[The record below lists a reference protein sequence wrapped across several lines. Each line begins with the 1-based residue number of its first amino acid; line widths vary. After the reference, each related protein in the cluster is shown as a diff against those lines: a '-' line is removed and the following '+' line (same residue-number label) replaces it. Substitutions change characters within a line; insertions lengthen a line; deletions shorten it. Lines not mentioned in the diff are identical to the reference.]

1 MFKNPWRVFYDTG
14 EGSGSG
20 SPAPAAAGA
29 QAQNQPQPAPEP
41 TPAQPA
47 AKTYTQEQVNAMM
60 SNEKRTARQALFKEL
75 GLEYDEK
82 SYKTS
87 LENAKKTLDAGKT
100 QGQLD
105 AEARKRAETDLAEA
119 QKQTSMLQAKVA
131 ALSAGVKPDF
141 LDDIIALALPKVDD
155 KTNLDTVLK
164 SLKERYPASFVGGPD
179 TNSKGT
185 GSPTNPARKT
195 AEGQDSMGKR
205 LASTV
210 KRPPAKSSYFNK
222 PNN

>member
-14 EGSGSG
+14 DSSGSG
-20 SPAPAAAGA
+20 SPAPADAGA
-29 QAQNQPQPAPEP
+29 QEKSQPTPEP

-105 AEARKRAETDLAEA
+105 AEARKRAETDLSEA
-119 QKQTSMLQAKVA
+119 QKQNSMLQAKVA

-164 SLKERYPASFVGGPD
+164 SLKERYPASFVGGTD
-179 TNSKGT
+179 TNKGT

-195 AEGQDSMGKR
+195 AEGQESMGKR
-205 LASTV
+205 LASTA

-222 PNN
+222 SNN